1 MNLQTPALWTR
12 VRASLLF
19 GIIVSIGAT
28 SAKASDPVFYAGG
41 KAYPLIRSQTEFV
54 VELAENVPEQTARAR
69 ALDDMAGVLQPVPWP
84 AHSRNVRILEVA
96 AGTPQPLRTARGESV
111 FRSVHPVYRFRA
123 DGFPAL
129 ANGRLLAKVAAGM
142 SEAER
147 DELFAEYGVDVIR
160 PVEGLKDVYLLE
172 PIDADADDEVE
183 IAAALYRDE
192 RTVFAHPD
200 FRVPRG
206 PRQVAPQDPFFSL
219 QWHLDN
225 SGQGGGSAGADIS
238 ALDAWEQTLGQD
250 VLVGLFDDGIDVNHE
265 DLGPNYTNE
274 SQDAFTGEVSAT
286 AANPQDPGD
295 RHGTSVLG
303 LILAAPNSFGV
314 RGSAPLAQFVAT
326 RGLTELLTFEQIALV
341 YTFARQQNVAVHNNS
356 WGPFFPNIFP
366 PSDIEREALETA
378 FREGRAGLGMV
389 ILFAAGNEATELD
402 PGFDFS
408 TLPYVIGVGA
418 TNARDQ
424 FTVYS
429 NYGVDIDVVAPSND
443 TSLLPQMVTTD
454 NTDDAGFAE
463 PGYNDGGLDDFGNP
477 NLADPN
483 YTDNF
488 GGTSAACP
496 VAAGVAALIVSVNRD
511 LTATQVR
518 VILEH
523 TAEKVGDDA
532 DYDSITGRSEKYAYG
547 RINAAEAVA
556 AADSS
561 TGNGGYTWPEPV
573 SNVSV
578 SDSKLLW
585 TRTDDLRTDAQRG
598 DKTLGVLVARSL
610 GEPFGWTPTDGV
622 VYTAGQTVAE
632 GVTIVA
638 NADAQQYTFEDAA
651 ETQYFGLFARNL
663 INYYAWG
670 VLVDSEGNVTGGGSS
685 DVAPVVPPVNQAP
698 RVNISVAPL
707 SGLSPL
713 TVSFQGN
720 AQTDTGVVS
729 TTWDFGDGTTDN
741 RRTTTHV
748 YTVPSGANDS
758 FTATFT
764 VEDADG
770 DVGSRSVVINV
781 SSPEQSANDN
791 SGGGGALKIIVESP
805 GSVGSDVDSGE
816 VPFRVQFSVDTSN
829 VPGTLTNIQWDLGDG
844 TTAAALSVP
853 HTYNIAGTFPVTVQV
868 VTQTTSGNLISTKA
882 TRLIT
887 VLPSSNVNANT
898 STNTNQNGGT
908 TTSSAGT
915 GTSAGLCGA
924 GLVMPLVGLMLL
936 SLWRRRLH

>member
-1 MNLQTPALWTR
+1 MKPQSPALWKC
-12 VRASLLF
+12 VRALF
-19 GIIVSIGAT
+19 CGMILSAWGTGA
-28 SAKASDPVFYAGG
+28 SAADPVFYAGG

-54 VELAENVPEQTARAR
+54 VQLDEAVSEQAARAE
-69 ALDDMAGVLQPVPWP
+69 ALDRLGGVLKPIPWP
-84 AHSRNVRILEVA
+84 VRARNVRILEVA
-96 AGTPQPLRTARGESV
+96 PGTPQPLRTARDESV
-111 FRSVHPVYRFRA
+111 FRSVHPVYRFQA
-123 DGFPAL
+123 WGLPAL
-129 ANGRLLAKVAAGM
+129 ANGRLVVKVAPGL
-142 SEAER
+142 SQAER
-147 DELFAEYGVDVIR
+147 DELFAEYGVDVVR

-172 PIDADADDEVE
+172 PIDAGAADEVE
-183 IAAALYRDE
+183 IAAAMYQDD

-200 FRVPRG
+200 FRVARG
-206 PRQVAPQDPFFSL
+206 PRQVAPQDPFFNL

-225 SGQGGGSAGADIS
+225 TGQGGGSVGADIS
-238 ALDAWEQTLGQD
+238 ALDAWEEALGQD
-250 VLVGLFDDGIDVNHE
+250 VLVGLFDDAVDVNHE
-265 DLGPNYTNE
+265 DLSPNYTNT
-274 SQDAFTGEVSAT
+274 SQDAFTGDQSAT

-295 RHGTSVLG
+295 RHGTSVMG
-303 LILAAPNSFGV
+303 LILAAPNTFGV
-314 RGSAPLAQFVAT
+314 RGAAPLAQFVAS
-326 RGLTELLTFEQIALV
+326 RGLSELLTFEQVALV

-356 WGPFFPNIFP
+356 WGPFFPNVFP
-366 PSDIEREALETA
+366 PSDIEREALDTA

-389 ILFAAGNEATELD
+389 ILFSAGNEATELE

-408 TLPYVIGVGA
+408 TLPSVIGVGA

-424 FTVYS
+424 FASYS
-429 NYGVDIDVVAPSND
+429 NYGVDIDIVAPSND
-443 TSLLPQMVTTD
+443 DGLPQMVTTD

-463 PGYNDGGLDDFGNP
+463 PGYNDGGLDDFGDP

-483 YTDNF
+483 YTDDF

-496 VAAGVAALIVSVNRD
+496 VAAGVAALILSVNRD

-556 AADSS
+556 AADTS

-578 SDSKLLW
+578 SDSRLLW
-585 TRTDDLRTDAQRG
+585 TRTDDLRTAAQRG
-598 DKTLGVLVARSL
+598 DKTLGVLVARSV
-610 GEPFGWTPTDGV
+610 GEPFGWTPTDGA
-622 VYTAGQTVAE
+622 VYTVGQTVAE

-638 NADAQQYTFEDAA
+638 NADAQQYAFEESA
-651 ETQYFGLFARNL
+651 ETQYFGLFSRNL
-663 INYYAWG
+663 INFYSWG
-670 VLVDSEGNVTGGGSS
+670 VLVDSDGNVTGGGSS
-685 DVAPVVPPVNQAP
+685 SEVTPVVPPVNQAP
-698 RVNISVAPL
+698 RVNISVSPL

-729 TTWDFGDGTTDN
+729 TTWDFGDGVTDT
-741 RRTTTHV
+741 RRTTTHT
-748 YTVPSGANDS
+748 YIVPSGATDS

-770 DVGSRSVVINV
+770 DVGSRSVVIHV
-781 SSPEQSANDN
+781 SSPDQPTNDN
-791 SGGGGALKIIVESP
+791 SGGGGALKILVESP
-805 GSVGSDVDSGE
+805 GSVGSDVDTGE

-844 TTAAALSVP
+844 TTATSLSVP
-853 HTYNIAGTFPVTVQV
+853 HTYAIAGTFPVTVQV
-868 VTQTTSGNLISTKA
+868 VTQTSSGALITTKA

-898 STNTNQNGGT
+898 SANTNQNGGAVQPT
-908 TTSSAGT
+908 ART
-915 GTSAGLCGA
+915 GTSGGLCGA
-924 GLVMPLVGLMLL
+924 GMVVPLVGLMVL